1 MRACEIAER
10 VNKLTFS
17 MQIIEGDMLISGEI
31 YTAVKN
37 LTPLPTALVVTNF
50 TSRQNVKINVN
61 NFQVC
66 SSLTQIAAGPQAETF
81 GKMQTRENC
90 RISAL
95 ATNLE
100 MVGGGRGGG
109 RWL

>member
-1 MRACEIAER
+1 MIF
-10 VNKLTFS
+10 VKKLH
-17 MQIIEGDMLISGEI
+17 
-31 YTAVKN
+31 
-37 LTPLPTALVVTNF
+37 
-50 TSRQNVKINVN
+50 

-66 SSLTQIAAGPQAETF
+66 SSLTQIAVGPQAETL

-100 MVGGGRGGG
+100 MVGGGERGEIALMTLLDLYTHQTNECSNAKKLSG
-109 RWL
+109 R